1 VDPEMKA
8 EMEEM
13 QKKGPIAGAGGAAD
27 SSKYSPSTRDIAE
40 NANSKQYKT
49 LTSLGGWLE
58 GRIKRSDVL
67 ISAKLLYHLLRTA
80 TSDTLYCVWVQGC
93 LTSC

>member
-1 VDPEMKA
+1 MKA

-27 SSKYSPSTRDIAE
+27 SSAYSFLSQFERTID
-40 NANSKQYKT
+40 ANSAQYKT
-49 LTSLGGWLE
+49 STSLGGWLE
-58 GRIKRSDVL
+58 GRVRRSDVL
-67 ISAKLLYHLLRTA
+67 LSAKLLYHLVRITI
-80 TSDTLYCVWVQGC
+80 SETLDSVWIQGR

>member
-27 SSKYSPSTRDIAE
+27 SSTYSPSTRDIAG

-49 LTSLGGWLE
+49 STLLGGWLE
-58 GRIKRSDVL
+58 GRIRRSEVL
-67 ISAKLLYHLLRTA
+67 ISVKLLYHLVRTP
-80 TSDTLYCVWVQGC
+80 TSDTLSTVSGLKVV
-93 LTSC
+93 